1 MEQKLK
7 NQLAW
12 LKSLETSGS
21 FSGDFAALKLEI
33 IEGRK
38 YFQHERL
45 IHLLVTLGI
54 AVILMFVF
62 CLFVTQLNR
71 LYGILFLILLV
82 LESAYLVHYYRLEN
96 GVQQLW
102 ETEQR
107 IFETSNQISPQAEK
121 APVIDRS

>member
-1 MEQKLK
+1 VTLEQKLK
-7 NQLAW
+7 NQLTW
-12 LKSLETSGS
+12 LKSLETSGN
-21 FSGDFAALKLEI
+21 FSGDFESVRLGI
-33 IEGRK
+33 IEDRK

-102 ETEQR
+102 EIEQR
-107 IFETSNQISPQAEK
+107 IFETSNQISRLAEK
-121 APVIDRS
+121 SSGN